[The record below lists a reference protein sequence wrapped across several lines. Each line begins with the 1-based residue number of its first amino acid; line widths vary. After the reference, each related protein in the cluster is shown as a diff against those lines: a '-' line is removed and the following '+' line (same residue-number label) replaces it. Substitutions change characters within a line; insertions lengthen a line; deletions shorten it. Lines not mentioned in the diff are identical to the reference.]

1 MKNYKLITN
10 DNYRDFISELNS
22 HDIISYDTETTGLNV
37 RKDKIIGFS
46 VSCLE
51 GTGWYLPLHIWNK
64 EEQCLIPQNWEISI
78 ARNILIKLS
87 SKKLIMHNASFDI
100 RVTVNNLGVSLIS
113 ALYADTQLMK
123 HTLCEEGPF
132 ALKEN
137 AIIYAKEIGL
147 DNQDAANQEQLE
159 LEQNVKANGGKWV
172 KENKE
177 MFKADLDILSKY
189 AIADTDI
196 TLRLFN
202 YFERELVN
210 QNLFDLFYNDE
221 VMPLYKL
228 VTIKMEHR
236 GVHLDMPK
244 LIEYS
249 NEIQKELD
257 KTEALVVNALMETEE
272 AKRFIRN
279 LLDEEFP
286 IKPSGKLAQ
295 KFCEKLNLPL
305 PKLASGKYQI
315 NKNTVKHLANIGE
328 EFGKAYW
335 FLTEGKIANHHSAFW
350 DNLQMELLTSEQK
363 YPINIGSK
371 DQLGKIVFDYM
382 KIDPLTKTPSGKGQF
397 NEDFVEHL
405 AEKYGFTWAKE
416 LRVFNKL
423 TKIKSSYYDRFME
436 KQENGIYYPSFK
448 QHATTSGRYGS
459 DLQQLSRPVEDGSD
473 DARIVHFTNT
483 LRALV
488 IPKSGYAFIDDDYE
502 SLEPRVFADDA
513 GDQALI
519 DIFLK
524 NEDFYSK
531 VGIGAEKLEGV
542 SADKKAPN
550 FLKNVNPTARQN
562 AKSYALGI
570 RYGMKD
576 VKLSYTLNISKEE
589 AQVIIDNYFDSFP
602 GLKDAMD
609 GYLTEVKKNG
619 TVTSKFGR
627 IRHLP
632 KAREVYKKFGDNVLD
647 FRALPKLSFKHK
659 ISMDELKT
667 IRKEYNNLLNN
678 ALNFPIQSAAAS
690 LVNRAAI
697 AMSRNF
703 LEQGLD
709 AWVSLQI
716 HDQLVISC
724 NKNCIDKVK
733 TIVQDCMENTNKL
746 AMPLIAKP
754 EIAYNLKD
762 GH

>member
-1 MKNYKLITN
+1 MKNYKLINQQNITQF
-10 DNYRDFISELNS
+10 FIELNEYE
-22 HDIISYDTETTGLNV
+22 IIAYDTETTGLNV
-37 RKDKIIGFS
+37 RKDKVIGFS
-46 VSCLE
+46 VSCTE
-51 GTGWYLPLHIWNK
+51 GSGWYLPLYVWDK
-64 EEQCLIPQNWEISI
+64 ELQELVPQNWELSV
-78 ARNILIKLS
+78 AKDILFKLS
-87 SKKLIMHNASFDI
+87 LKKLIMHNASFDV
-100 RVTVNNLGVSLIS
+100 RVTANNLGVNLIS
-113 ALYADTQLMK
+113 ALHADTQLMK
-123 HTLCEEGPF
+123 HTLSEEGPF

-137 AIIYAKEIGL
+137 AIIYAREIGL
-147 DNQDAANQEQLE
+147 DSQDSANQEQLD
-159 LEQNVKANGGKWV
+159 LEHNVKANGGRWV

-202 YFERELVN
+202 YFESQLIE
-210 QNLFDLFYNDE
+210 QNLYEFFYDEE

-236 GVHLDMPK
+236 GVYLDMPK
-244 LIEYS
+244 LQQHLAEIEA
-249 NEIQKELD
+249 ELN
-257 KTEALVVNALMETEE
+257 KSEELVVKAIMETEE
-272 AKRFIRN
+272 GNKFLAN
-279 LLDEEFP
+279 LLSDQFP
-286 IKPSGKLAQ
+286 IKPSGKLVQ
-295 KFCEKLNLPL
+295 KFCQKLDLPL
-305 PKLASGKYQI
+305 PKLASGKYQL
-315 NKNTVKHLANIGE
+315 NKKTLSTLDTTNQQIGN
-328 EFGKAYW
+328 AYW
-335 FLTEGKIANHHSAFW
+335 FLTEGKVANFHSSFW
-350 DNLQMELLTSEQK
+350 RELQSELLLETQK

-371 DQLGKIVFDYM
+371 DQLGTIVFEYM

-405 AEKYGFTWAKE
+405 AEKYGFSWAKE

-436 KQENGIYYPSFK
+436 KQEGGIYYPSFK

-459 DLQQLSRPVEDGSD
+459 DLQQLSRPMEEGSD
-473 DARIVHFTNT
+473 DERIIYFTNT

-488 IPKSGYAFIDDDYE
+488 IPKPGYAFIDDDYE

-550 FLKNVNPTARQN
+550 FLKNINPTARQN
-562 AKSYALGI
+562 AKAYALGI

-589 AQVIIDNYFDSFP
+589 AQAIIDNYFDSFP
-602 GLKDAMD
+602 GLKEAMD
-609 GYLTEVKKNG
+609 SYLTEVKRNG

-627 IRHLP
+627 VRHLP
-632 KAREVYKKFGDNVLD
+632 RAREIYKKFGDNVLD
-647 FRALPKLSFKHK
+647 FKALPKLCFKHK
-659 ISMDELKT
+659 ISMDELKLV
-667 IRKEYNNLLNN
+667 RKEYNNLLNN

-690 LVNRAAI
+690 LVNRAAV
-697 AMSRNF
+697 AMSKEF
-703 LEQGLD
+703 LANKLD

-724 NKNCIDKVK
+724 NKNCIDRVK
-733 TIVQDCMENTNKL
+733 EIVQDCMENTNKL

>member
-1 MKNYKLITN
+1 MKEYKIINEETINQFLL
-10 DNYRDFISELNS
+10 ELS
-22 HDIISYDTETTGLNV
+22 SYEIIAYDTETTGLNV
-37 RKDKIIGFS
+37 RKDKVIGFS
-46 VSCLE
+46 VSCIE
-51 GTGWYLPLHIWNK
+51 GTGWYLPLYIWNK
-64 EEQCLIPQNWEISI
+64 ELQELEPQSWGISV
-78 ARNILIKLS
+78 AKNILKALS
-87 SKKLIMHNASFDI
+87 DKKLIMHNASFDV
-100 RVTVNNLGVSLIS
+100 RVTVNNFGISLIS
-113 ALYADTQLMK
+113 ALHADTQLMK

-137 AIIYAKEIGL
+137 AVIYAKEIGL
-147 DNQDAANQEQLE
+147 DSQDAANQEQLD
-159 LEQNVKANGGKWV
+159 LEQNVKANGGRWV
-172 KENKE
+172 KDQKD
-177 MFKADLDILSKY
+177 MYKADLEVLSKY

-202 YFERELVN
+202 YFEAQLIEQDLHT
-210 QNLFDLFYNDE
+210 LFYEDE

-244 LIEYS
+244 LEQYLK
-249 NEIQKELD
+249 EISDELERCEEKVVDAIMKTAEAQKFVRD
-257 KTEALVVNALMETEE
+257 LVN
-272 AKRFIRN
+272 
-279 LLDEEFP
+279 EEFP
-286 IKPSGKLAQ
+286 IKPTGKFAQ
-295 KFCEKLNLPL
+295 KFCEVLELNL

-315 NKNTVKHLANIGE
+315 NKKTVASLDTSIQEIYN
-328 EFGKAYW
+328 AYK
-335 FLTEGKIANHHSAFW
+335 FLSEGAVSNFHSLFW
-350 DNLQMELLTSEQK
+350 QNVQMDCLYETQE
-363 YPINIGSK
+363 YPVNIGSK

-382 KIDPLTKTPSGKGQF
+382 KIEPLTKTPSGKGQF

-405 AEKYGFTWAKE
+405 AEKYGFAWAKE

-423 TKIKSSYYDRFME
+423 TKIKSSYYDRFMQQ
-436 KQENGIYYPSFK
+436 QENGVYYPSFK

-459 DLQQLSRPVEDGSD
+459 DLQQLSRPMEEGSD
-473 DARIVHFTNT
+473 DSRIIYFTNT

-524 NEDFYSK
+524 GEDFYSK

-542 SADKKAPN
+542 SADKKAAN
-550 FLKNVNPTARQN
+550 FLKNVNPVARQN
-562 AKSYALGI
+562 AKAYALGI

-589 AQVIIDNYFDSFP
+589 AQTIIDNYFDSFP
-602 GLKDAMD
+602 GLKQAMD
-609 GYLTEVKKNG
+609 NYLTEVKRNG

-627 IRHLP
+627 VRHLP
-632 KAREVYKKFGDNVLD
+632 RAKEIYRKFGDSILD
-647 FRALPKLSFKHK
+647 FKALPKLCFKHK
-659 ISMDELKT
+659 LPMDELK
-667 IRKEYNNLLNN
+667 IVRKEYNNLLNN

-697 AMSRNF
+697 AMSREF
-703 LEQGLD
+703 LRLGLD

-724 NKNCIDKVK
+724 NKDCIDEVK
-733 TIVQDCMENTNKL
+733 KIVQDCMENTNKL

-754 EIAYNLKD
+754 EIAFNLKD